1 MPAAYLMLWRIPK
14 CPHGS
19 TSEFS
24 WDAWSLSALCS
35 LFSHPASFCSSC
47 FHSWLWVTPLRAS
60 LASKWGRPFA
70 TSAFLATCPLHSG
83 RFFPPLKLAWAQPT
97 GCHLQALGSSPGWW
111 VCQSSPS
118 GSFLSLSG
126 VVLRRYGFLRMAS
139 PPQGPV

>member
-1 MPAAYLMLWRIPK
+1 MVLPLPSPGMHGLYLPCAVSFPTQPLFVAVVSIA
-14 CPHGS
+14 GS
-19 TSEFS
+19 GSLPSEPRWLLSGEGLLRRS
-24 WDAWSLSALCS
+24 WVE
-35 LFSHPASFCSSC
+35 P
-47 FHSWLWVTPLRAS
+47 PM
-60 LASKWGRPFA
+60 A

-126 VVLRRYGFLRMAS
+126 VVLRRYGFLRMAP